1 MMAEFHQKGM
11 LVFEHRK
18 EVLLPRHLFL
28 RRVARNASLSVG
40 FVAVALAIGMVGYH
54 GTEGLSWLDA
64 FLNASMILTGM
75 GQVNE
80 LHTAA
85 GKLFAGCYALFSGV
99 AFLTAVAVLFA
110 PLFHRFLHRFHL
122 DFDRKD
128 ARPA

>member
-1 MMAEFHQKGM
+1 MADVHRKRT
-11 LVFEHRK
+11 LIFEHRRDA
-18 EVLLPRHLFL
+18 LLPRHLFV

-40 FVAVALAIGMVGYH
+40 FVTVALAIGMVGYH

-75 GQVNE
+75 GPVNE
-80 LHTAA
+80 VHTVA

-122 DFDRKD
+122 DFERGD
-128 ARPA
+128 ARAA